1 MFSELSKSDL
11 LEKPTYIPET
21 SAPIGEKPEDLT
33 ALGETLEWEE
43 WLESMAAS

>member
-11 LEKPTYIPET
+11 LEKPTYTPET
-21 SAPIGEKPEDLT
+21 SAPVDEKPEDLT
-33 ALGETLEWEE
+33 ALGDTLEWEE